1 MWEREEIKIVNA
13 RGRSSD
19 KEKEKEGR
27 TIGKPLDAMG
37 SDRMRSKKREL
48 KTV

>member
-1 MWEREEIKIVNA
+1 MWGWEELKIVDA

-19 KEKEKEGR
+19 KEKEKKGR
-27 TIGKPLDAMG
+27 IIGKPLDAMG